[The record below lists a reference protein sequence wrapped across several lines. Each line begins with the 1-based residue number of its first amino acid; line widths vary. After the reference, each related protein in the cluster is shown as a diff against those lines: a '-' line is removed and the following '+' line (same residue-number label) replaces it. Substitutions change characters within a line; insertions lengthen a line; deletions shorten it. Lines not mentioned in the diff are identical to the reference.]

1 MRMPVLAGLA
11 NPQNGGQ
18 SFPPAREQ
26 AIGNDLPAN
35 NGDWQPYPVE
45 PAPGPRSGPG
55 YRPGGQQSGNDGSS
69 GADPRAPHI
78 PVHRSVLQPG
88 WQEQLGGQA
97 PGGRGM
103 IGFNDQRRA
112 VDRHVFWDTGRQLTG
127 TSFVAAGAAPNAYN
141 NPLQEPPVPELRT
154 VNRTVSWQLGSD
166 ASRNDDD
173 LSRAYTR
180 TPTGQW
186 AGEQIGG
193 WSTIYGGTPGLYQPY
208 GSRGGVPYA
217 IHSPVAV
224 GANGDGPQK
233 LWSGP
238 PHGLH
243 TITTPNNAETLG
255 RYGANP
261 QMRPVRVDRPSNSP
275 QAGQSYSQ
283 TVVVQG
289 AAGAPT
295 VTTKHTSR
303 TSRVQGRGWK
313 GTGQ

>member
-11 NPQNGGQ
+11 NPQQGGQ
-18 SFPPAREQ
+18 SFAPARES

-35 NGDWQPYPVE
+35 TGDWQPYPVE
-45 PAPGPRSGPG
+45 PGPGPGSGPG
-55 YRPGGQQSGNDGSS
+55 YQPGGQQSGNDGTT
-69 GADPRAPHI
+69 GTDPRARHI
-78 PVHRSVLQPG
+78 PEHRSVLQPG
-88 WQEQLGGQA
+88 WQEQLGGSA

-141 NPLQEPPVPELRT
+141 NPQQEPPVPELRA
-154 VNRTVSWQLGSD
+154 VNRTVTWQQGSD

-173 LSRAYTR
+173 LTRAYTR
-180 TPTGQW
+180 NAQGEW
-186 AGEQIGG
+186 IGEQVGA
-193 WSTIYGGTPGLYQPY
+193 WSTVYGGTPGLYQPY
-208 GSRGGVPYA
+208 GSRGGYPYA
-217 IHSPVAV
+217 IHSPVQI

-243 TITTPNNAETLG
+243 SVTYPDRAETLS

-261 QMRPVRVDRPSNSP
+261 QQVPVRFDRPSNSP

-283 TVVVQG
+283 TVQTQG
-289 AAGAPT
+289 ATAAPAAS
-295 VTTKHTSR
+295 SR
-303 TSRVQGRGWK
+303 TTGPRIAGRGWK